1 MSIMECMFLEP
12 FDPSKPKP
20 PSVPIHWLGPDDDWT
35 EAPEL
40 GMLARVFNQD
50 SFNLP
55 RVQAGLRSMRKPGVT
70 LANYQETKLRHFHN
84 LLNEWIA
91 RP

>member
-1 MSIMECMFLEP
+1 
-12 FDPSKPKP
+12 
-20 PSVPIHWLGPDDDWT
+20 
-35 EAPEL
+35 
-40 GMLARVFNQD
+40 MLARVFNQD

-55 RVQAGLRSMRKPGVT
+55 RVQVGLRSTRKPGVT